1 MTRSSRFEKHS
12 TSPKTARQVRGSR
25 TGRPIMALLDLLGRR
40 MTLRVLWELSIAE
53 RPMTFRQ
60 LQTAAD
66 TNPSVLNTRLSE
78 LREADLVVHGDGGY
92 QLSPIGQ
99 SLVPRLLAI
108 HKWSETWAAR
118 SQQIGRKS

>member
-1 MTRSSRFEKHS
+1 
-12 TSPKTARQVRGSR
+12 
-25 TGRPIMALLDLLGRR
+25 MALLDLLGRR

-53 RPMTFRQ
+53 RPMTFRR

-78 LREADLVVHGDGGY
+78 LREADMVVRGDSGY
-92 QLSPIGQ
+92 QLSPMGQ
-99 SLVPRLLAI
+99 SLVPHLLAI

-118 SQQIGRKS
+118 SE